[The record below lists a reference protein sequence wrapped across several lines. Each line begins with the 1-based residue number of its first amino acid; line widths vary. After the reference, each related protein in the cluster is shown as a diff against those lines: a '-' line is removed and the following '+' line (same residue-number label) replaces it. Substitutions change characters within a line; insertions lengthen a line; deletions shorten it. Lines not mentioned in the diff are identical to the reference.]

1 MAGCAKRQK
10 GCEIEKCTS
19 LILSSLRSVCEPGNS
34 SPVGHMAGAA
44 AVLGMPSKPSEPNT
58 EGSQLKRP
66 VGIDVGKP
74 QTSQTNALITG
85 SQTASNDAHG
95 PVPAEPEEPGAMQK
109 PQDKEGLR
117 IPEDAVSAEQVKLDD
132 GEEAG

>member
-1 MAGCAKRQK
+1 MWRDSGGETSAKTPDDAGMLKDVEGFIKPAYSGPPDDSQPP
-10 GCEIEKCTS
+10 T
-19 LILSSLRSVCEPGNS
+19 P
-34 SPVGHMAGAA
+34 
-44 AVLGMPSKPSEPNT
+44 KPSEPDT

-74 QTSQTNALITG
+74 QTNQTNALITG

-95 PVPAEPEEPGAMQK
+95 QVPADPEEPGATQK
-109 PQDKEGLR
+109 PQDKEGLI